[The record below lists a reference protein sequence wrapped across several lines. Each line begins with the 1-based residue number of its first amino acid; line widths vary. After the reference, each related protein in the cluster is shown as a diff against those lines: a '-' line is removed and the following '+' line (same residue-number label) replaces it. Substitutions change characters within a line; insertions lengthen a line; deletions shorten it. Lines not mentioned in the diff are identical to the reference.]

1 MTNFSEIFFYLFFS
15 FSGSIL
21 KNLWDDTFKK
31 KIKKISEI
39 FFLENEV
46 FELKK
51 LKTDNK
57 H

>member
-15 FSGSIL
+15 
-21 KNLWDDTFKK
+21 FKK